1 MAPAIK
7 YEQPMAD
14 RLYLSLWFP
23 SFQEAEMMPRALS
36 VLKQFPFS
44 TLRSG
49 VGYLAVHGISWN
61 EPPLS
66 EQGFDSRVT
75 PEQAIELAGEHV
87 HSDHAYEIEAAWDL
101 WTPEVGGGL
110 DTTWRLTPQ
119 PVRFLIHGS
128 DFDDEIFQQHGHI
141 EIDFGLDTPFLH
153 EELELDEL
161 SEERVKANV
170 QKLVVF
176 TSAVEKTSGISGR
189 LLWSDSEENLVQ
201 KLIARLQKVN

>member
-1 MAPAIK
+1 
-7 YEQPMAD
+7 
-14 RLYLSLWFP
+14 
-23 SFQEAEMMPRALS
+23 MMPRALS